1 VELDGAQLPEAIY
14 LNRYAGSAAVTGEV
28 RLEHNGRI
36 QVIAFVLPAGPG
48 NKGGDTTR
56 RDRSPQWLR
65 IDLRSLAAGA
75 SVFP

>member
-1 VELDGAQLPEAIY
+1 MELDGAQLPEAIY

-28 RLEHNGRI
+28 RIEHNGRV

-48 NKGGDTTR
+48 NRGGDTTR
-56 RDRSPQWLR
+56 RDRSSQWLR

-75 SVFP
+75 GVNP